1 MRYVNSIAL
10 CCALILNGCSG
21 GTQSNVVPPARAPMV
36 PVSFSIAIPPSPAIT
51 PKYISSSTES
61 ATVSV
66 NGGTPVVFNC
76 SSVSCS
82 GTVQA
87 PIGSDTFTVILYDRL
102 NGTGNILSQGSTT
115 ATIVAGTANSV
126 SASFSGVIKTVAI
139 SSSSPNVTKGTSSTV
154 PLSVLALDPDGH
166 VIVGTYTTPI
176 TLSNSD
182 TTASTTLSAT
192 SISSSST
199 TVTVTYNGS
208 NNYTGSTITASAAGT
223 NTADVIIGLGAACA
237 RLPNPS
243 GGNIR
248 GYYPC
253 DLQAAYNLP
262 SANAGTGQTVAIV
275 DAFDNPNAEA
285 DLAVYR
291 TTFGL
296 PDCTTTNGCFH
307 KVNQTGGTATYP
319 APDSG
324 WASEISLDLDMAS
337 AACPKC
343 KILLV
348 EANSNDDTTVTGGGA
363 FDLETAVSEA
373 ATLGANA
380 ISNSY
385 GGNEDPSQTQSDS
398 YYNHPGIAIT
408 ASSGDDAYGG
418 GTQYPASATTVIGV
432 GGTHL
437 VTAGNARGW
446 SESVWFGRC
455 SGGAVCGSG
464 SGCSLFEAKP
474 SWQTDTG
481 CTKRM
486 VADVAADAD
495 PATGPAV
502 YDTYMATGWL
512 VIGGTSASSPFV
524 AGVFA
529 LAGNASSAPNP
540 ASYLYSHP
548 SGLYDVTIGS
558 TGNCGAQPAYFCT
571 AESGYDGPTGL
582 GTPNGSGTFSAF
594 ITPSSVVESA
604 APQPWSAEVPTERAC
619 SGGSGRYTCFALIR
633 TDIGHVT
640 LTHGAGGRPQF

>member
-1 MRYVNSIAL
+1 M
-10 CCALILNGCSG
+10 
-21 GTQSNVVPPARAPMV
+21 
-36 PVSFSIAIPPSPAIT
+36 
-51 PKYISSSTES
+51 
-61 ATVSV
+61 
-66 NGGTPVVFNC
+66 
-76 SSVSCS
+76 
-82 GTVQA
+82 QA
-87 PIGSDTFTVILYDRL
+87 PVRSDTFTVILYDRL

-126 SASFSGVIKTVAI
+126 NVSFSGVIKAVAI

-154 PLSVLALDPDGH
+154 PLSVLALDPDGN
-166 VIVGTYTTPI
+166 VIVGTYTTAI

-208 NNYTGSTITASAAGT
+208 NNYTGSTITASAGGT
-223 NTADVIIGLGAACA
+223 NTADVIIGLG
-237 RLPNPS
+237 PS
-243 GGNIR
+243 CSRINQSSGAQIR

-253 DLQAAYNLP
+253 DLQNAYNLAV
-262 SANAGTGQTVAIV
+262 SGGAGQTVAIV
-275 DAFDNPNAEA
+275 DAFDDPNAEA
-285 DLAVYR
+285 DFDVYR
-291 TTFGL
+291 ATFGL
-296 PDCTTTNGCFH
+296 PACQASTGCFR
-307 KVNQTGGTATYP
+307 KVNQTGGTTYP

-337 AACPKC
+337 AACPNC

-363 FDLETAVSEA
+363 FDLETAVNEA
-373 ATLGANA
+373 ATLGASA

-408 ASSGDDAYGG
+408 ASSGDDAYDG
-418 GTQYPASATTVIGV
+418 GTQYPASASTVIGV

-455 SGGAVCGSG
+455 SGGVVCGSG
-464 SGCSLFEAKP
+464 SGCSIIEAKP

-502 YDTYMATGWL
+502 YDTYQATGWL
-512 VIGGTSASSPFV
+512 VIGGTSASAPFV

-558 TGNCGAQPAYFCT
+558 NGNCGTQPAYFCT

-594 ITPSSVVESA
+594 NTQSSVLESA
-604 APQPWSAEVPTERAC
+604 APQPSGAEVPTERAC
-619 SGGSGRYTCFALIR
+619 SPGSGRYACFALIR

-640 LTHGAGGRPQF
+640 LTHGPSGRPQL